1 MKDILFK
8 YKSIIVA
15 FSVIIICLIITNYI
29 TYSKLTMSRLKPNI
43 QEEVDT
49 LEVIAFDTEA
59 VDSTMDKI
67 PTIVLVID
75 DFGYRKDSVSDGFL
89 ELSVPIT
96 CAIIPGHSQSQKFA
110 QKAFAAGKEVII
122 HMPMES
128 SLNTPG
134 EDEYKIKSGMTSEE
148 IEWRIR
154 EVLKEIPEAIG
165 MNNHQG
171 SKATTSGKVMSV
183 LGSVL
188 KANNKFFIDSR
199 TTSKTVAEETM
210 RSIGVP
216 TIRRHVFLDNDD
228 LEIIILD
235 RMEEVA
241 RLAQKQGVA
250 VAIGHAKPNT
260 LKVIKDILPR
270 LLADGYQFEFASNV
284 VK

>member
-1 MKDILFK
+1 MKDILFR
-8 YKSIIVA
+8 YKSIIAVL
-15 FSVIIICLIITNYI
+15 SGIIVCLLISNYI
-29 TYSKLTMSRLKPNI
+29 AYSKLSTNQLKSKI
-43 QEEVDT
+43 TLDVDT
-49 LEVIAFDTEA
+49 LEVIKDTSI
-59 VDSTMDKI
+59 VDTTSKKTA
-67 PTIVLVID
+67 TIVLVID
-75 DFGYRKDSVSDGFL
+75 DFGYRNDSVSDGFL
-89 ELSVPIT
+89 DLNIPIT
-96 CAIIPGHSQSQKFA
+96 CAIIPGHLQSRKFA

-148 IEWRIR
+148 VEWRIR
-154 EVLKEIPEAIG
+154 EVLNEMPEAIG

-171 SKATTSGKVMSV
+171 SKATTNGKVMSV

-199 TTSKTVAEETM
+199 TTSKTVAEEIM

-228 LEIIILD
+228 SKDKISERID
-235 RMEEVA
+235 EVA
-241 RLAQKQGVA
+241 RLAQKQGIA

-260 LKVIKDILPR
+260 LKAIKDALPK

>member
-1 MKDILFK
+1 MKDILLR
-8 YKSIIVA
+8 YKSIIAVL
-15 FSVIIICLIITNYI
+15 SGIIVCLLISNYI
-29 TYSKLTMSRLKPNI
+29 AYSKLSTNQLKSKI
-43 QEEVDT
+43 TLDVDT
-49 LEVIAFDTEA
+49 LEVIKDTSI
-59 VDSTMDKI
+59 VDTTSKKNA
-67 PTIVLVID
+67 TIVLVID
-75 DFGYRKDSVSDGFL
+75 DFGYRNDSVSDGFL
-89 ELSVPIT
+89 DLNIPIT
-96 CAIIPGHSQSQKFA
+96 CAIIPGHLQSRKFA

-148 IEWRIR
+148 VEWRIR
-154 EVLKEIPEAIG
+154 EVLKEMPEAIG

-171 SKATTSGKVMSV
+171 SKATANGKVMSV

-199 TTSKTVAEETM
+199 TTSKTVAEEIM

-228 LEIIILD
+228 SKDKISERID
-235 RMEEVA
+235 EVA
-241 RLAQKQGVA
+241 RLAQKQGIA
-250 VAIGHAKPNT
+250 VAIGHAKANT
-260 LKVIKDILPR
+260 LKAIKDAVPK

>member
-1 MKDILFK
+1 MKDILFR
-8 YKSIIVA
+8 YKSIIAVL
-15 FSVIIICLIITNYI
+15 SGIIVCLLISNYI
-29 TYSKLTMSRLKPNI
+29 TYSKLSTNQLKSKI
-43 QEEVDT
+43 ALDVDT
-49 LEVIAFDTEA
+49 LEVIKDASIVDTTSKKNA
-59 VDSTMDKI
+59 
-67 PTIVLVID
+67 TIVLVID
-75 DFGYRKDSVSDGFL
+75 DFGYRNDSVSDGFL
-89 ELSVPIT
+89 DLNIPIT
-96 CAIIPGHSQSQKFA
+96 CAIIPGHLQSRKFA

-148 IEWRIR
+148 VEWRIR
-154 EVLKEIPEAIG
+154 EVLKEMPEAIG

-171 SKATTSGKVMSV
+171 SKATTNGKVMSV

-199 TTSKTVAEETM
+199 TTSKTVAEEIM

-228 LEIIILD
+228 SKDKISERID
-235 RMEEVA
+235 EVA
-241 RLAQKQGVA
+241 RLAQKQGIA

-260 LKVIKDILPR
+260 LKAIKDALPK

>member
-1 MKDILFK
+1 MKDILFR
-8 YKSIIVA
+8 YKSIIAVL
-15 FSVIIICLIITNYI
+15 SGIIVCLLISNYI
-29 TYSKLTMSRLKPNI
+29 AYSKLSTNKLKSKI
-43 QEEVDT
+43 TLDVDT
-49 LEVIAFDTEA
+49 LEVIKDTSI
-59 VDSTMDKI
+59 VDTTSKKNA
-67 PTIVLVID
+67 TIVLVID
-75 DFGYRKDSVSDGFL
+75 DFGYRNDSVSDGFL
-89 ELSVPIT
+89 DLNIPIT
-96 CAIIPGHSQSQKFA
+96 CAIIPGHLQSRKFA

-148 IEWRIR
+148 VEWRIR
-154 EVLKEIPEAIG
+154 EVLKEMPEAIG

-171 SKATTSGKVMSV
+171 SKATTNGKVMSV

-199 TTSKTVAEETM
+199 TTSKTVAEEIM

-228 LEIIILD
+228 SKDKISERID
-235 RMEEVA
+235 EVA
-241 RLAQKQGVA
+241 RLAQKQGIA

-260 LKVIKDILPR
+260 LKAIKDALPK

>member
-1 MKDILFK
+1 MKDILFR
-8 YKSIIVA
+8 YKTIIAVLSGIIV
-15 FSVIIICLIITNYI
+15 CLLISNYI
-29 TYSKLTMSRLKPNI
+29 AYSKLSINRMKSKI
-43 QEEVDT
+43 ASDVDT
-49 LEVIAFDTEA
+49 LEAIKDTSIVDTASSKKIA
-59 VDSTMDKI
+59 
-67 PTIVLVID
+67 TIVLVID
-75 DFGYRKDSVSDGFL
+75 DFGYRNDSVSDGFL
-89 ELSVPIT
+89 DLNIPIT
-96 CAIIPGHSQSQKFA
+96 CAIIPGHSQSRKFA

-128 SLNTPG
+128 SLNTLG

-148 IEWRIR
+148 VEWRIR
-154 EVLKEIPEAIG
+154 EVLKEMPEAIG

-171 SKATTSGKVMSV
+171 SKATTNGKVMGV

-199 TTSKTVAEETM
+199 TTSKTVAEEIM

-228 LEIIILD
+228 SKDKISERIN
-235 RMEEVA
+235 EVA
-241 RLAQKQGVA
+241 RLAQKQGIA

-260 LKVIKDILPR
+260 LKAIKDALPK
-270 LLADGYQFEFASNV
+270 LLADGYEFEFASNV

>member
-1 MKDILFK
+1 MKDILFR
-8 YKSIIVA
+8 YKSIIAVL
-15 FSVIIICLIITNYI
+15 SGIIVCLLISNYI
-29 TYSKLTMSRLKPNI
+29 AYSKLSTNQLKSKI
-43 QEEVDT
+43 TLDVDT
-49 LEVIAFDTEA
+49 LEVIKDTSV
-59 VDSTMDKI
+59 VDTTSKKNA
-67 PTIVLVID
+67 TIVLVID
-75 DFGYRKDSVSDGFL
+75 DFGYRNDSVSDGFL
-89 ELSVPIT
+89 DLNIPIT
-96 CAIIPGHSQSQKFA
+96 CAIIPGHLQSRKFA

-148 IEWRIR
+148 VEWRIR
-154 EVLKEIPEAIG
+154 EVLKEMPEAIG

-171 SKATTSGKVMSV
+171 SKATTNGKVMSV

-199 TTSKTVAEETM
+199 TTSKTVAEEIM

-228 LEIIILD
+228 SKDKISERID
-235 RMEEVA
+235 EVA
-241 RLAQKQGVA
+241 RLAQKQGIA

-260 LKVIKDILPR
+260 LKAIKDALPK

>member
-1 MKDILFK
+1 MKDILFR
-8 YKSIIVA
+8 YKSIIAVL
-15 FSVIIICLIITNYI
+15 SGIIVCLLISNYI
-29 TYSKLTMSRLKPNI
+29 AYSKLSTNQLKSKI
-43 QEEVDT
+43 TLDVDT
-49 LEVIAFDTEA
+49 LEVIKDTSI
-59 VDSTMDKI
+59 VDTTSKKI
-67 PTIVLVID
+67 ATIVLVID
-75 DFGYRKDSVSDGFL
+75 DFGYRNDSVSDGFL
-89 ELSVPIT
+89 DLNIPIT
-96 CAIIPGHSQSQKFA
+96 CAIIPGHLQSRKFA

-134 EDEYKIKSGMTSEE
+134 ENEYKIKSGMTSEE
-148 IEWRIR
+148 VEWRIR
-154 EVLKEIPEAIG
+154 EVLKEMPEAIG

-171 SKATTSGKVMSV
+171 SKATTNGKVMSV

-199 TTSKTVAEETM
+199 TTSKTVAEEIM

-228 LEIIILD
+228 SKDKISERID
-235 RMEEVA
+235 EVA
-241 RLAQKQGVA
+241 RLAQKQGIA

-260 LKVIKDILPR
+260 LKVIQDALPK

>member
-1 MKDILFK
+1 MKDILFR
-8 YKSIIVA
+8 YKSIIAVL
-15 FSVIIICLIITNYI
+15 SGIIVCLLISNYI
-29 TYSKLTMSRLKPNI
+29 AYSKLSTNQLKSKI
-43 QEEVDT
+43 TLDVDT
-49 LEVIAFDTEA
+49 LEVIKDTSI
-59 VDSTMDKI
+59 VDTTSKKI
-67 PTIVLVID
+67 ATIVLVID
-75 DFGYRKDSVSDGFL
+75 DFGYRNDSVSDGFL
-89 ELSVPIT
+89 DLNIPIT
-96 CAIIPGHSQSQKFA
+96 CAIIPGHLQSRKFA

-134 EDEYKIKSGMTSEE
+134 ENEYKIKSGMTSEE
-148 IEWRIR
+148 VEWRIR
-154 EVLKEIPEAIG
+154 EVLKEMPEAIG

-171 SKATTSGKVMSV
+171 SKATTNGKVMSV

-199 TTSKTVAEETM
+199 TTSKTVAEEIM

-228 LEIIILD
+228 SKDKISERID
-235 RMEEVA
+235 EVA
-241 RLAQKQGVA
+241 RLAQKQGIA

-260 LKVIKDILPR
+260 LKAIKDALPK

>member
-1 MKDILFK
+1 MKDILFR
-8 YKSIIVA
+8 YKTIIAVLSGIIV
-15 FSVIIICLIITNYI
+15 CLLISNYI
-29 TYSKLTMSRLKPNI
+29 AYSKLSINRMKSKI
-43 QEEVDT
+43 ASDVDT
-49 LEVIAFDTEA
+49 LEVIKDTSI
-59 VDSTMDKI
+59 VDTASSKKI
-67 PTIVLVID
+67 ATIVLVID
-75 DFGYRKDSVSDGFL
+75 DFGYRNDSVSDGFL
-89 ELSVPIT
+89 DLNIPIT
-96 CAIIPGHSQSQKFA
+96 CAIIPGHSQSRKFA

-128 SLNTPG
+128 SLNTLG

-148 IEWRIR
+148 VEWRIR
-154 EVLKEIPEAIG
+154 EVLKEMPEAIG

-171 SKATTSGKVMSV
+171 SKATTNGKVMGV

-199 TTSKTVAEETM
+199 TTSKTVAEEIM

-228 LEIIILD
+228 SKDKISERIN
-235 RMEEVA
+235 EVA
-241 RLAQKQGVA
+241 RLAQKQGIA

-260 LKVIKDILPR
+260 LKAIKDALPK

>member
-1 MKDILFK
+1 MKDILFR
-8 YKSIIVA
+8 YKSIIAVL
-15 FSVIIICLIITNYI
+15 SGIIVCLLISNYI
-29 TYSKLTMSRLKPNI
+29 AYSKLSTNQLKSKI
-43 QEEVDT
+43 TLDVDT
-49 LEVIAFDTEA
+49 LEVIKDTSI
-59 VDSTMDKI
+59 VDTTSKKTA
-67 PTIVLVID
+67 TIVLVID
-75 DFGYRKDSVSDGFL
+75 DFGYRNDSVSDGFL
-89 ELSVPIT
+89 DLNIPIT
-96 CAIIPGHSQSQKFA
+96 CAIIPGHLQSRKFA

-148 IEWRIR
+148 VEWRIR
-154 EVLKEIPEAIG
+154 EVLKEMPEAIG

-171 SKATTSGKVMSV
+171 SKATTNGKVMSV

-199 TTSKTVAEETM
+199 TTSKTVAEEIM

-228 LEIIILD
+228 SKDKISERID
-235 RMEEVA
+235 EVA
-241 RLAQKQGVA
+241 RLAQKQGIA

-260 LKVIKDILPR
+260 LKAIKYALPK

>member
-1 MKDILFK
+1 MKDILFR
-8 YKSIIVA
+8 YKSIIAVL
-15 FSVIIICLIITNYI
+15 SGIIVCLLISNYI
-29 TYSKLTMSRLKPNI
+29 AYSKLSTNQLKSKI
-43 QEEVDT
+43 TLDVDT
-49 LEVIAFDTEA
+49 LEVIKDTSI
-59 VDSTMDKI
+59 VDTASKKI
-67 PTIVLVID
+67 ATIVLVID
-75 DFGYRKDSVSDGFL
+75 DFGYRNDSVSDGFL
-89 ELSVPIT
+89 DLNIPIT
-96 CAIIPGHSQSQKFA
+96 CAIIPGHLQSRKFA
-110 QKAFAAGKEVII
+110 QKAFAAGKEVIV

-148 IEWRIR
+148 VEWRIR
-154 EVLKEIPEAIG
+154 EVLKEMPEAIG

-171 SKATTSGKVMSV
+171 SKATTNGKVMSV

-199 TTSKTVAEETM
+199 TTSKTVAEEIM

-228 LEIIILD
+228 SKDKISERID
-235 RMEEVA
+235 EVA
-241 RLAQKQGVA
+241 RLAQKQGIA

-260 LKVIKDILPR
+260 LKAIKDALPK

>member
-1 MKDILFK
+1 MKDILFR
-8 YKSIIVA
+8 YKSIIAVL
-15 FSVIIICLIITNYI
+15 SGIIVCLLISNYI
-29 TYSKLTMSRLKPNI
+29 AYSKLSTNQLKSKI
-43 QEEVDT
+43 TLDVDT
-49 LEVIAFDTEA
+49 LEVIKDTSI
-59 VDSTMDKI
+59 VDTTSKKNA
-67 PTIVLVID
+67 TIVLVID
-75 DFGYRKDSVSDGFL
+75 DFGYRNDSVSDGFL
-89 ELSVPIT
+89 DLNIPIT
-96 CAIIPGHSQSQKFA
+96 CAIIPGHLQSRKFA

-148 IEWRIR
+148 VEWRIR
-154 EVLKEIPEAIG
+154 EVLKEMPEAIG

-171 SKATTSGKVMSV
+171 SKATTNGKVMSV

-199 TTSKTVAEETM
+199 TTSKTVAEEIM

-228 LEIIILD
+228 SKDKISERID
-235 RMEEVA
+235 EVA
-241 RLAQKQGVA
+241 RLAQKQGIA
-250 VAIGHAKPNT
+250 VAIGHAKPNS
-260 LKVIKDILPR
+260 LKAIKDALPK

>member
-1 MKDILFK
+1 MKDILFR
-8 YKSIIVA
+8 YKSIIAVL
-15 FSVIIICLIITNYI
+15 SGIIVCLLISNYI
-29 TYSKLTMSRLKPNI
+29 AYSKLSTNQLKSKI
-43 QEEVDT
+43 TLDVDT
-49 LEVIAFDTEA
+49 LEVIKDTSI
-59 VDSTMDKI
+59 VDTTSKKTA
-67 PTIVLVID
+67 TIVLVID
-75 DFGYRKDSVSDGFL
+75 DFGYRNDSVSDGFL
-89 ELSVPIT
+89 DLNIPIT
-96 CAIIPGHSQSQKFA
+96 CAIIPGHLQSRKFA

-148 IEWRIR
+148 VEWRIR
-154 EVLKEIPEAIG
+154 EVLKEMPEAIG

-171 SKATTSGKVMSV
+171 SKATTNGKVMSV

-199 TTSKTVAEETM
+199 TTSKTVAEEIM

-228 LEIIILD
+228 SKDKISERIDEL
-235 RMEEVA
+235 A
-241 RLAQKQGVA
+241 RLAQKQGIA

-260 LKVIKDILPR
+260 LKAIKDALPK

>member
-1 MKDILFK
+1 MKDILFR
-8 YKSIIVA
+8 YKSIIAVL
-15 FSVIIICLIITNYI
+15 SGIIVCLLISNYI
-29 TYSKLTMSRLKPNI
+29 AYSKLSTNQLKSKI
-43 QEEVDT
+43 TLDVDT
-49 LEVIAFDTEA
+49 LEVIKDTSI
-59 VDSTMDKI
+59 VDTTSKKTA
-67 PTIVLVID
+67 TIVLVID
-75 DFGYRKDSVSDGFL
+75 DFGYRNDSVSDGFL
-89 ELSVPIT
+89 DLNIPIT
-96 CAIIPGHSQSQKFA
+96 CAIIPGHLQSRKFA

-148 IEWRIR
+148 VEWRIR
-154 EVLKEIPEAIG
+154 EVLKEMPEAIG

-171 SKATTSGKVMSV
+171 SKATTNGKVMSV

-188 KANNKFFIDSR
+188 KANNKFFIDRR
-199 TTSKTVAEETM
+199 TTSKTVAEEIM

-228 LEIIILD
+228 SKDKISERID
-235 RMEEVA
+235 EVA
-241 RLAQKQGVA
+241 RLAQKQGIA

-260 LKVIKDILPR
+260 LKAIKDALPK

>member
-1 MKDILFK
+1 MKDILFR
-8 YKSIIVA
+8 YKSIIAVL
-15 FSVIIICLIITNYI
+15 SGIIVCLLISNYI
-29 TYSKLTMSRLKPNI
+29 AYSKLSTNQLKSKI
-43 QEEVDT
+43 TLDVDT
-49 LEVIAFDTEA
+49 LEVIKDTSI
-59 VDSTMDKI
+59 VDTTSKKNA
-67 PTIVLVID
+67 TIVLVID
-75 DFGYRKDSVSDGFL
+75 DFGYRNDSVSDGFL
-89 ELSVPIT
+89 DLNIPIT
-96 CAIIPGHSQSQKFA
+96 CAIIPGHLQSRKFA

-148 IEWRIR
+148 VEWRIR
-154 EVLKEIPEAIG
+154 EVLKEMPEAIG

-171 SKATTSGKVMSV
+171 SKATTNGKVMSV

-199 TTSKTVAEETM
+199 TTSKTVAEEIM

-228 LEIIILD
+228 SKDKISKRID
-235 RMEEVA
+235 EVA
-241 RLAQKQGVA
+241 RLAQKQGIA

-260 LKVIKDILPR
+260 LKAIKDALPK

>member
-1 MKDILFK
+1 MKDILFR
-8 YKSIIVA
+8 YKSIIAVL
-15 FSVIIICLIITNYI
+15 SGIIVCLLISNYI
-29 TYSKLTMSRLKPNI
+29 AYSKLSTNQLKSKI
-43 QEEVDT
+43 TLDVDT
-49 LEVIAFDTEA
+49 LEVIKDTSI
-59 VDSTMDKI
+59 VDTTSKKI
-67 PTIVLVID
+67 ATIVLVID
-75 DFGYRKDSVSDGFL
+75 DFGYRNDSVSDGFL
-89 ELSVPIT
+89 DLNIPIT
-96 CAIIPGHSQSQKFA
+96 CAIIPGHLQSRKFA

-148 IEWRIR
+148 VEWRIR
-154 EVLKEIPEAIG
+154 EVLKEMPEAVG

-171 SKATTSGKVMSV
+171 SKATTNGKVMSV

-199 TTSKTVAEETM
+199 TTSKTVAEEIM

-228 LEIIILD
+228 SKDKISERID
-235 RMEEVA
+235 EVA
-241 RLAQKQGVA
+241 RLAQKQGIA

-260 LKVIKDILPR
+260 LKAIKDALPK

>member
-1 MKDILFK
+1 MKDILFR
-8 YKSIIVA
+8 YKSIIAVL
-15 FSVIIICLIITNYI
+15 SGIIVCLLISNYI
-29 TYSKLTMSRLKPNI
+29 AYSKLSTNQLKSKI
-43 QEEVDT
+43 TLDVDT
-49 LEVIAFDTEA
+49 LEVIKDTSI
-59 VDSTMDKI
+59 VDTTSKKI
-67 PTIVLVID
+67 ATIVLVID
-75 DFGYRKDSVSDGFL
+75 DFGYRNDSVSDGFL
-89 ELSVPIT
+89 DLNIPIT
-96 CAIIPGHSQSQKFA
+96 CAIIPWHLQSRKFA

-148 IEWRIR
+148 VEWRIR
-154 EVLKEIPEAIG
+154 EVLKEMPEAIG

-171 SKATTSGKVMSV
+171 SKATTNGKVMSV

-199 TTSKTVAEETM
+199 TTSKTVAEEIM

-228 LEIIILD
+228 SKDKISERID
-235 RMEEVA
+235 EVA
-241 RLAQKQGVA
+241 RLAQKQGIA

-260 LKVIKDILPR
+260 LKAIKDALPK

>member
-1 MKDILFK
+1 MKDILFR
-8 YKSIIVA
+8 YKSIIAVL
-15 FSVIIICLIITNYI
+15 SGIIVCLLISNYI
-29 TYSKLTMSRLKPNI
+29 AYSKLSTNQLKSKSPLD
-43 QEEVDT
+43 VDT
-49 LEVIAFDTEA
+49 LEVIKDTSI
-59 VDSTMDKI
+59 VDTTSKKTA
-67 PTIVLVID
+67 TIVLVID
-75 DFGYRKDSVSDGFL
+75 DFGYRNDSVSDGFL
-89 ELSVPIT
+89 DLNIPIT
-96 CAIIPGHSQSQKFA
+96 CAIIPGHLQSRKFA

-134 EDEYKIKSGMTSEE
+134 EDEYKIKSVMTSEE
-148 IEWRIR
+148 VEWRIR
-154 EVLKEIPEAIG
+154 EVLKEMPEAIG

-171 SKATTSGKVMSV
+171 SKATTNGKVMSV

-199 TTSKTVAEETM
+199 TTSKTVAEEIM

-228 LEIIILD
+228 SKDKISERID
-235 RMEEVA
+235 EVA
-241 RLAQKQGVA
+241 RLAQKQGIA

-260 LKVIKDILPR
+260 LKAIKDALPK

>member
-1 MKDILFK
+1 MKDILFR
-8 YKSIIVA
+8 YKSIIAVL
-15 FSVIIICLIITNYI
+15 SGIIVCLLISNYI
-29 TYSKLTMSRLKPNI
+29 AYSKLSTNQLKSKI
-43 QEEVDT
+43 TLDVDT
-49 LEVIAFDTEA
+49 LEVIKDTSI
-59 VDSTMDKI
+59 VDTTSKKNA
-67 PTIVLVID
+67 TIVLVID
-75 DFGYRKDSVSDGFL
+75 DFGYRNDSVSDGFL
-89 ELSVPIT
+89 DLNIPIT
-96 CAIIPGHSQSQKFA
+96 CAIIPGHLQSRKFA

-148 IEWRIR
+148 VEWRIR
-154 EVLKEIPEAIG
+154 EVLKEMPEAIG

-171 SKATTSGKVMSV
+171 SKATTNGKVMSV

-199 TTSKTVAEETM
+199 TTSKTVAEEIM

-228 LEIIILD
+228 SKDKISERID
-235 RMEEVA
+235 EVA
-241 RLAQKQGVA
+241 RLAQKQGIA
-250 VAIGHAKPNT
+250 VAIGHAKANT
-260 LKVIKDILPR
+260 LKAIKDAVPK

>member
-1 MKDILFK
+1 MKDILFR
-8 YKSIIVA
+8 YKSIIAVL
-15 FSVIIICLIITNYI
+15 SGIIVCLLISNYI
-29 TYSKLTMSRLKPNI
+29 AYSKLSTNQLKSKI
-43 QEEVDT
+43 TLDVDT
-49 LEVIAFDTEA
+49 LEVIKDTSI
-59 VDSTMDKI
+59 VDTTSKKNA
-67 PTIVLVID
+67 TIVLVID
-75 DFGYRKDSVSDGFL
+75 DFGYRNDSVSDGFL
-89 ELSVPIT
+89 DLNIPIT
-96 CAIIPGHSQSQKFA
+96 CAIIPGHLQSRKFA

-148 IEWRIR
+148 VEWRIR
-154 EVLKEIPEAIG
+154 EVLKEMPEAIG

-171 SKATTSGKVMSV
+171 SKATTNGKVMSV

-188 KANNKFFIDSR
+188 NANNKFFIDSR
-199 TTSKTVAEETM
+199 TTSKTVAEEIM

-228 LEIIILD
+228 SKDKISERID
-235 RMEEVA
+235 EVA
-241 RLAQKQGVA
+241 RLAQKQGIA

-260 LKVIKDILPR
+260 LKAIKDALPK

>member
-1 MKDILFK
+1 MKDILFR
-8 YKSIIVA
+8 YKSIIAVL
-15 FSVIIICLIITNYI
+15 SGIIVCLLISNYI
-29 TYSKLTMSRLKPNI
+29 AYSKLSTNQLKSKI
-43 QEEVDT
+43 TLDVDT
-49 LEVIAFDTEA
+49 LEVIKDTSI
-59 VDSTMDKI
+59 VDTTSKKI
-67 PTIVLVID
+67 ATIVLVID
-75 DFGYRKDSVSDGFL
+75 DFGYRNDSVSDGFL
-89 ELSVPIT
+89 DLNIPIT
-96 CAIIPGHSQSQKFA
+96 CAIIPGHLQSRKFA

-148 IEWRIR
+148 VEWRIR
-154 EVLKEIPEAIG
+154 EVLKEMPEAIG

-171 SKATTSGKVMSV
+171 SKATANGKVMSV

-199 TTSKTVAEETM
+199 TTSKTVAEEIM

-228 LEIIILD
+228 SKDKISERID
-235 RMEEVA
+235 EVA
-241 RLAQKQGVA
+241 RLAQKQGIA

-260 LKVIKDILPR
+260 LKAIKDALPK

>member
-1 MKDILFK
+1 MKDILFR
-8 YKSIIVA
+8 YKSIIAVL
-15 FSVIIICLIITNYI
+15 SGIIVCLLISNYI
-29 TYSKLTMSRLKPNI
+29 AYSKLSTNQLKSKI
-43 QEEVDT
+43 TLDVDT
-49 LEVIAFDTEA
+49 LEVIKDTSI
-59 VDSTMDKI
+59 VDTTSKKTA
-67 PTIVLVID
+67 TIVLVID
-75 DFGYRKDSVSDGFL
+75 DFGYRNDSVSDGFL
-89 ELSVPIT
+89 DLNIPIT
-96 CAIIPGHSQSQKFA
+96 CAIIPGHLQSRKFA

-148 IEWRIR
+148 VEWRIR
-154 EVLKEIPEAIG
+154 EVLKEMPEAIG

-171 SKATTSGKVMSV
+171 SKATTNGKVMSV

-199 TTSKTVAEETM
+199 TTSKTVAEEIM

-216 TIRRHVFLDNDD
+216 TIRRHIFLDNDD
-228 LEIIILD
+228 SKDKISERID
-235 RMEEVA
+235 EVA
-241 RLAQKQGVA
+241 RLAQKQGIA

-260 LKVIKDILPR
+260 LKAIKDALPK

>member
-1 MKDILFK
+1 MKDILFR
-8 YKSIIVA
+8 YKSIIAVL
-15 FSVIIICLIITNYI
+15 SGIIVCLLISNYI
-29 TYSKLTMSRLKPNI
+29 AYRKLSTKQLKSKITLD
-43 QEEVDT
+43 VDT
-49 LEVIAFDTEA
+49 LEVIKDTSI
-59 VDSTMDKI
+59 VDTTSKKI
-67 PTIVLVID
+67 ATIVLVID
-75 DFGYRKDSVSDGFL
+75 DFGYRNDSVSDGFL
-89 ELSVPIT
+89 DLNIPIT
-96 CAIIPGHSQSQKFA
+96 CAIIPGHLQSRKFA

-148 IEWRIR
+148 VEWRIR
-154 EVLKEIPEAIG
+154 EVLKEMPEAIG

-171 SKATTSGKVMSV
+171 SKATTNGKVMSV

-199 TTSKTVAEETM
+199 TTSKTVAEEIM

-228 LEIIILD
+228 SKDKISKRID
-235 RMEEVA
+235 EVA
-241 RLAQKQGVA
+241 RLAQKQGIA

-260 LKVIKDILPR
+260 LKAIKDALPK
-270 LLADGYQFEFASNV
+270 LLADGYQFKFASNV

>member
-1 MKDILFK
+1 MKDILFR
-8 YKSIIVA
+8 YKSIIAVL
-15 FSVIIICLIITNYI
+15 SGIIVCLLISNYI
-29 TYSKLTMSRLKPNI
+29 AYSKLSTNQLKSKI
-43 QEEVDT
+43 TLDVDT
-49 LEVIAFDTEA
+49 LEVIKDTSI
-59 VDSTMDKI
+59 VDTTSKKTA
-67 PTIVLVID
+67 TIVLVID
-75 DFGYRKDSVSDGFL
+75 DFGYRNDSVSDGFL
-89 ELSVPIT
+89 DLNIPIT
-96 CAIIPGHSQSQKFA
+96 CAIIPGHLQSRKFA

-148 IEWRIR
+148 VEWRIR
-154 EVLKEIPEAIG
+154 EVLKEMPEAIG

-171 SKATTSGKVMSV
+171 SKATTNGKVMSV

-199 TTSKTVAEETM
+199 TTSKTVAEEIM

-228 LEIIILD
+228 SKDKISERID
-235 RMEEVA
+235 EVA
-241 RLAQKQGVA
+241 RLAQKQGIA
-250 VAIGHAKPNT
+250 VAIGHAKANT
-260 LKVIKDILPR
+260 LKAIKDAVPK

>member
-1 MKDILFK
+1 MKDILFR
-8 YKSIIVA
+8 YKSIIAVL
-15 FSVIIICLIITNYI
+15 SGIIVCLLISNYI
-29 TYSKLTMSRLKPNI
+29 AYSKLSTNQLKSKI
-43 QEEVDT
+43 TLDVDT
-49 LEVIAFDTEA
+49 LEVIKDTSI
-59 VDSTMDKI
+59 VDTTSKKI
-67 PTIVLVID
+67 ATIVLVID
-75 DFGYRKDSVSDGFL
+75 DFGYRNDSVSDGFL
-89 ELSVPIT
+89 DLNIPIT
-96 CAIIPGHSQSQKFA
+96 CAIIPGHLQSRKFA
-110 QKAFAAGKEVII
+110 QKAFAAGKEVIV

-148 IEWRIR
+148 VEWRIR
-154 EVLKEIPEAIG
+154 EVLKEMPEAIG

-171 SKATTSGKVMSV
+171 SKATTNGKVMSV

-199 TTSKTVAEETM
+199 TTSKTVAEEIM

-228 LEIIILD
+228 SKDKISERID
-235 RMEEVA
+235 EVA
-241 RLAQKQGVA
+241 RLAQKQGIA

-260 LKVIKDILPR
+260 LKAIKDALPK

>member
-1 MKDILFK
+1 MKDILFR
-8 YKSIIVA
+8 YKSIIAVL
-15 FSVIIICLIITNYI
+15 SGIIVCLLISNYI
-29 TYSKLTMSRLKPNI
+29 AYSKLSTNQLKSKI
-43 QEEVDT
+43 TLDVDT
-49 LEVIAFDTEA
+49 LEVIKDTSI
-59 VDSTMDKI
+59 VDTTSKKNA
-67 PTIVLVID
+67 TIVLVID
-75 DFGYRKDSVSDGFL
+75 DFGYRNDSVSDGFL
-89 ELSVPIT
+89 DLNIPIT
-96 CAIIPGHSQSQKFA
+96 CAIIPGHSQSRKFA

-134 EDEYKIKSGMTSEE
+134 ENEYKIKSGMTSEE
-148 IEWRIR
+148 VEWRIR
-154 EVLKEIPEAIG
+154 EVLKEMPEAIG

-171 SKATTSGKVMSV
+171 SKATTNGKVMSV

-199 TTSKTVAEETM
+199 TTSKTVAEEIM

-228 LEIIILD
+228 SKDKISERID
-235 RMEEVA
+235 EVA
-241 RLAQKQGVA
+241 RLAQKQGIA
-250 VAIGHAKPNT
+250 VAIGHAKANT
-260 LKVIKDILPR
+260 LKAIKDAVPK

>member
-1 MKDILFK
+1 MKDILFR
-8 YKSIIVA
+8 YKSIIAVL
-15 FSVIIICLIITNYI
+15 SGIIVCLLISNYI
-29 TYSKLTMSRLKPNI
+29 AYSKLSTNQLKSKI
-43 QEEVDT
+43 TLDLDT
-49 LEVIAFDTEA
+49 LEVIKDTSI
-59 VDSTMDKI
+59 VDTTSKKI
-67 PTIVLVID
+67 ATIVLVID
-75 DFGYRKDSVSDGFL
+75 DFGYRNDSVSDGFL
-89 ELSVPIT
+89 DLNIPIT
-96 CAIIPGHSQSQKFA
+96 CAIIPGHSQSRKFA

-134 EDEYKIKSGMTSEE
+134 ENEYKIKSGMTSEE
-148 IEWRIR
+148 VEWRIR
-154 EVLKEIPEAIG
+154 EVLKEMPEAIG

-171 SKATTSGKVMSV
+171 SKATTNGKVMSV

-199 TTSKTVAEETM
+199 TTSKTVAEEIM

-228 LEIIILD
+228 SKDKISERID
-235 RMEEVA
+235 EVA
-241 RLAQKQGVA
+241 RLAQKQGIA

-260 LKVIKDILPR
+260 LKAIKDALPK

>member
-1 MKDILFK
+1 MKDILFR
-8 YKSIIVA
+8 YKSIIAVL
-15 FSVIIICLIITNYI
+15 SGIIVCLLISNYI
-29 TYSKLTMSRLKPNI
+29 AYSKLSTNQLKSKI
-43 QEEVDT
+43 TLDVDT
-49 LEVIAFDTEA
+49 LEVIKDTSI
-59 VDSTMDKI
+59 VDTTSKKTA
-67 PTIVLVID
+67 TIVLVID
-75 DFGYRKDSVSDGFL
+75 DFGYRNDSVSDGFL
-89 ELSVPIT
+89 DLNIPIT
-96 CAIIPGHSQSQKFA
+96 CAIIPGHLQSRKFA
-110 QKAFAAGKEVII
+110 QKAFAAGKEVIV

-148 IEWRIR
+148 VEWRIR
-154 EVLKEIPEAIG
+154 EVLKEMPEAIG

-171 SKATTSGKVMSV
+171 SKATTNGKVMSV

-199 TTSKTVAEETM
+199 TTSKTVAEEIM

-228 LEIIILD
+228 SKDKISERID
-235 RMEEVA
+235 EVA
-241 RLAQKQGVA
+241 RLAQKQGIA

-260 LKVIKDILPR
+260 LKAIKDALPK

>member
-1 MKDILFK
+1 MKDILFR
-8 YKSIIVA
+8 YKSIIAVL
-15 FSVIIICLIITNYI
+15 SGIIVCLLISNYI
-29 TYSKLTMSRLKPNI
+29 TYSKLSTNQLKSKI
-43 QEEVDT
+43 TLDVDT
-49 LEVIAFDTEA
+49 LEVIKDTSI
-59 VDSTMDKI
+59 VDTTSKKNA
-67 PTIVLVID
+67 TIVLVID
-75 DFGYRKDSVSDGFL
+75 DFGYRNDSVSDGFL
-89 ELSVPIT
+89 DLNIPIT
-96 CAIIPGHSQSQKFA
+96 CAIIPGHLQSRKFA

-148 IEWRIR
+148 VEWRIR
-154 EVLKEIPEAIG
+154 EVLKEMPEAIG

-171 SKATTSGKVMSV
+171 SKATTNGKVMSV

-199 TTSKTVAEETM
+199 TTSKTVAEEIM

-228 LEIIILD
+228 SKDKISERID
-235 RMEEVA
+235 EVA
-241 RLAQKQGVA
+241 RLAQKQGIA

-260 LKVIKDILPR
+260 LKAIKDALPK

>member
-1 MKDILFK
+1 MKDILFR
-8 YKSIIVA
+8 YKSIIAVL
-15 FSVIIICLIITNYI
+15 SGIIVCLLISNYI
-29 TYSKLTMSRLKPNI
+29 AYSKLSTNQLKSKI
-43 QEEVDT
+43 TLDVDT
-49 LEVIAFDTEA
+49 LEVIKDTSI
-59 VDSTMDKI
+59 VDTTSKNI
-67 PTIVLVID
+67 ATIVLVID
-75 DFGYRKDSVSDGFL
+75 DFGYRNDSVSDGFL
-89 ELSVPIT
+89 DLNIPIT
-96 CAIIPGHSQSQKFA
+96 CAIIPGHSQSRKFA

-148 IEWRIR
+148 VEWRIR
-154 EVLKEIPEAIG
+154 EVLKEMPEAIG

-171 SKATTSGKVMSV
+171 SKATTNGKVMSV

-199 TTSKTVAEETM
+199 TTSKTVAEEIM

-228 LEIIILD
+228 SKDKISERID
-235 RMEEVA
+235 EVA
-241 RLAQKQGVA
+241 RLAQKQGIA

-260 LKVIKDILPR
+260 LKAIKDALPK

>member
-1 MKDILFK
+1 MKDILFR
-8 YKSIIVA
+8 YKSIIAVL
-15 FSVIIICLIITNYI
+15 SGIIVCLLISNYI
-29 TYSKLTMSRLKPNI
+29 AYSKLSTNQLKSKI
-43 QEEVDT
+43 TLDVDT
-49 LEVIAFDTEA
+49 LEVIKDTSI
-59 VDSTMDKI
+59 VDTTSKKI
-67 PTIVLVID
+67 ATIVLVID
-75 DFGYRKDSVSDGFL
+75 DFGYRNDSVSDGFL
-89 ELSVPIT
+89 DLNIPIT
-96 CAIIPGHSQSQKFA
+96 CAIIPGHLQSRKFA

-148 IEWRIR
+148 VEWRIR
-154 EVLKEIPEAIG
+154 EVLKEMPEAIG

-171 SKATTSGKVMSV
+171 SKATTNGKVMSV

-199 TTSKTVAEETM
+199 TTSKTVAEEIM

-228 LEIIILD
+228 SKDKISERID
-235 RMEEVA
+235 EVA
-241 RLAQKQGVA
+241 RLAQKQGIA
-250 VAIGHAKPNT
+250 VAIGHAKANT
-260 LKVIKDILPR
+260 LKAIKDALPK

>member
-1 MKDILFK
+1 MKDILFR
-8 YKSIIVA
+8 YKSIIAVL
-15 FSVIIICLIITNYI
+15 SGIIVCLLISNYI
-29 TYSKLTMSRLKPNI
+29 AYSKLSTNQLKSKI
-43 QEEVDT
+43 TLDVDT
-49 LEVIAFDTEA
+49 LEVIKDTSI
-59 VDSTMDKI
+59 VDTTSKKNA
-67 PTIVLVID
+67 TIVLVID
-75 DFGYRKDSVSDGFL
+75 DFGYRNDSVSDGFL
-89 ELSVPIT
+89 DLNIPIT
-96 CAIIPGHSQSQKFA
+96 CAIIPGHLQSRKFA
-110 QKAFAAGKEVII
+110 QKAFAAGKEVIV

-148 IEWRIR
+148 VEWRIR
-154 EVLKEIPEAIG
+154 EVLKEMPEAIG

-171 SKATTSGKVMSV
+171 SKATTNGKVMSV

-199 TTSKTVAEETM
+199 TTSKTVAEEIM

-228 LEIIILD
+228 SKDKISERID
-235 RMEEVA
+235 EVA
-241 RLAQKQGVA
+241 RLAQKQGIA

-260 LKVIKDILPR
+260 LKAIKDALPK

>member
-1 MKDILFK
+1 MKDILFR
-8 YKSIIVA
+8 YKTIIAVLSGIIV
-15 FSVIIICLIITNYI
+15 CLLISNYI
-29 TYSKLTMSRLKPNI
+29 AYSKLSINRMKSKIAPD
-43 QEEVDT
+43 VDT
-49 LEVIAFDTEA
+49 LEVIKDTSI
-59 VDSTMDKI
+59 VDTASSKKI
-67 PTIVLVID
+67 ATIVLVID
-75 DFGYRKDSVSDGFL
+75 DFGYRNDSVSDGFL
-89 ELSVPIT
+89 DLNIPIT
-96 CAIIPGHSQSQKFA
+96 CAIIPGHSQSRKFA

-128 SLNTPG
+128 SLNTLG

-148 IEWRIR
+148 VEWRIR
-154 EVLKEIPEAIG
+154 EVLKEMPEAIG

-171 SKATTSGKVMSV
+171 SKATTNGKVMGV

-199 TTSKTVAEETM
+199 TTSKTVAEEIM

-228 LEIIILD
+228 SKDKISERIN
-235 RMEEVA
+235 EVA
-241 RLAQKQGVA
+241 RLAQKQGIA

-260 LKVIKDILPR
+260 LKAIKDALPK

>member
-1 MKDILFK
+1 MKDILFR
-8 YKSIIVA
+8 YKSIIAVL
-15 FSVIIICLIITNYI
+15 SGIIVCLLISNYI
-29 TYSKLTMSRLKPNI
+29 AYSKLSTNQLKSKI
-43 QEEVDT
+43 TLDVDT
-49 LEVIAFDTEA
+49 LEVIKDTSI
-59 VDSTMDKI
+59 VDTTSKKNA
-67 PTIVLVID
+67 TIVLVID
-75 DFGYRKDSVSDGFL
+75 DFGYRNDSVSDGFL
-89 ELSVPIT
+89 NLNIPIT
-96 CAIIPGHSQSQKFA
+96 CAIIPGHLQSRKFA

-148 IEWRIR
+148 VEWRIR
-154 EVLKEIPEAIG
+154 EVLKEMPEAIG

-171 SKATTSGKVMSV
+171 SKATTNGKVMSV

-199 TTSKTVAEETM
+199 TTSKTVAEEIM

-228 LEIIILD
+228 SKDKISERID
-235 RMEEVA
+235 EVA
-241 RLAQKQGVA
+241 RLAQKQGIA
-250 VAIGHAKPNT
+250 VAIGHAKANT
-260 LKVIKDILPR
+260 LKAIKDAVPK